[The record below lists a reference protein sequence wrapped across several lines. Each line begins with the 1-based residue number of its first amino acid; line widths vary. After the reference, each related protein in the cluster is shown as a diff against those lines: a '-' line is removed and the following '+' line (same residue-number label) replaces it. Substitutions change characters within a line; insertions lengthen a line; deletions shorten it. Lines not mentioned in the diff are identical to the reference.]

1 MMLARVVQLRYSK
14 AGISSLPPSA
24 QVAQPLGSTSIS
36 QCGLD
41 PHNSSQEQ
49 PCSCMEPGRLSNHD
63 PVLLYMQQL
72 DEHKKRC
79 ELTGRYAEA
88 AAAAARIQDLKS
100 AQGQRMHGE
109 LVSMQHRELSHL
121 QQTYQQET
129 QAFDQQW
136 AMRIAACEQGVA
148 AQLTGLRAAHEAQLA
163 AFVVDAETRRP
174 TKPQHS
180 AEYLDNR
187 KTEEQLVKQGQYQR
201 AHQLKVAADALYLSE
216 LAATQAAWDAEAELR
231 RRKLIAKQQGE
242 VEVLLQR
249 AGRGRN
255 ELELRRLNEAEKRH
269 NRFRARVQEL
279 DAMHRLESV
288 HLGAFLDGGQAGKYA
303 PLRDTTIKKKRELLG
318 L

>member
-231 RRKLIAKQQGE
+231 RRKLIAKQQGGQLTMF
-242 VEVLLQR
+242 VCGQLMIAWLSCMQWQQLQAVPACASGLPQPQTEASVYLYR
-249 AGRGRN
+249 YTAAAIISAWQLIYAG
-255 ELELRRLNEAEKRH
+255 LFA
-269 NRFRARVQEL
+269 Q
-279 DAMHRLESV
+279 
-288 HLGAFLDGGQAGKYA
+288 Q
-303 PLRDTTIKKKRELLG
+303 
-318 L
+318 